1 MCVCYLHDIESA
13 LCLYDNYITFSQ
25 DNVALRVQVQFS
37 AQAVTHSTSS
47 TLVLFLLFFVR
58 RSNFL
63 YDVETDTLNLIDFGA
78 VQAYPHDFCYNYAR
92 FPPKPRH

>member
-13 LCLYDNYITFSQ
+13 LCMYDNYITFSQ

-47 TLVLFLLFFVR
+47 TLVWFFIVLRAQVEFSVR
-58 RSNFL
+58 CRDRHAQSHRL
-63 YDVETDTLNLIDFGA
+63 WRGA
-78 VQAYPHDFCYNYAR
+78 GVPA
-92 FPPKPRH
+92 